1 MSAAYEGGEEGRE
14 REGEERGR
22 EGGRDG
28 REGGGGKP
36 SMYIPC
42 IKVYQATPTN
52 LDGVKEHLCHASTLN
67 INKMRLK

>member
-1 MSAAYEGGEEGRE
+1 MSAAYEGGERGRVRE
-14 REGEERGR
+14 RVREGEEGGR
-22 EGGRDG
+22 EGEAIDV
-28 REGGGGKP
+28 
-36 SMYIPC
+36 PC